1 MNWDQVRGAVLQ
13 ARGELRR
20 RWATVTGDDVMLLAA
35 TRDVF
40 LGKLRRRTGEA
51 RQSVERQLDA
61 LILRVE
67 LSKRPSSVIA
77 LAA

>member
-1 MNWDQVRGAVLQ
+1 MNRDQVRGAWLQ
-13 ARGELRR
+13 LRGELRR
-20 RWATVTGDDVMLLAA
+20 RWATVTGDEVMLLAA
-35 TRDVF
+35 TKDIF

-51 RQSVERQLDA
+51 RLSVERQLDA

-67 LSKRPSSVIA
+67 LSKRPRSVIT